1 MRIFDAHTH
10 VIETLAGFGPRGELR
25 AIGGG
30 KARWANGDVIEMIPD
45 GMGDRSFHYDT
56 LAQLLRD
63 QGVEKAVLLQG
74 SFYGFQNDFTREAA
88 RKYPDLFLPSGTF
101 DPFCARAGE
110 LLDQLLDTYHL
121 SIIKFELS
129 SGGGLMGY
137 HRAFPLDG
145 DVLDGTIARIAQA
158 GATLV
163 LDIGSPGM
171 ESFQPEAVAAI
182 AKKYASMQIVVCHL
196 LAPTLQDEAALTRA
210 LGILNCPNIC
220 FDLAALPWNVYPE
233 AYPYPTALRYLAIA
247 KKIVGAD
254 KLIWGTDVP
263 SVLTRERYQK
273 LADYI
278 VNSGLF
284 TEEELEKIF
293 WSNACRAYHVEPVK
307 G

>member
-10 VIETLAGFGPRGELR
+10 VIDTLAGFGPRGELR

-30 KARWANGDVIEMIPD
+30 KARWANGDVIEMIPA

-56 LAQLLRD
+56 LAKLLRD
-63 QGVEKAVLLQG
+63 HGVEKAVLLQG

-88 RKYPDLFLPSGTF
+88 QKYPELFLPSGTF
-101 DPFCARAGE
+101 DPFCVRAEE
-110 LLDQLLDTYHL
+110 LLEQLLGQYDMK
-121 SIIKFELS
+121 IIKFEAS

-137 HRAFPLDG
+137 HKAFPLDG
-145 DVLDGTIARIAQA
+145 DVFARIFERIAGS

-182 AKKYASMQIVVCHL
+182 ARKYPQMQIVVCHL
-196 LAPTLQDEAALTRA
+196 LAPTLQDEEALTEA
-210 LGILNCPNIC
+210 LQILNCPNVY
-220 FDLAALPWNVYPE
+220 FDLAAMPWNVQPE
-233 AYPYPTALRYLAIA
+233 AYPYPTALKYLAIA
-247 KKIVGAD
+247 KKIVGTD

-263 SVLTRERYQK
+263 SVLTRESYEK
-273 LADYI
+273 LINYI

-284 TEEELEKIF
+284 TEKELARVF
-293 WSNACRAYHVEPVK
+293 WENACRAYQVI